1 MATEIVQNAVGKIN
15 DCIEFLKKKYED
27 EGYITRI
34 MPVFGE
40 NGEGQSLC
48 VTNATNSMKATFGL
62 TTFAQ
67 VVFLPRHNDVE
78 VLDAPPR
85 ISSNR
90 ATATW
95 VAALSGG
102 PGFPLLITSG
112 IGAIRQK
119 KLRKRLFSDSLAYL
133 QQ

>member
-1 MATEIVQNAVGKIN
+1 MATEIVQNAVDKIN

-27 EGYITRI
+27 EGYIAHTL
-34 MPVFGE
+34 PVLGE
-40 NGEGQSLC
+40 NGDGQSLC
-48 VTNATNSMKATFGL
+48 VTNATNSMKSTFGL

-67 VVFLPRHNDVE
+67 VAFFPRHNDVE
-78 VLDAPPR
+78 VMDAPPR
-85 ISSNR
+85 LSRDRS
-90 ATATW
+90 TATW
-95 VAALSGG
+95 VAVLSGG

-119 KLRKRLFSDSLAYL
+119 KLRKRLFSDALAYL